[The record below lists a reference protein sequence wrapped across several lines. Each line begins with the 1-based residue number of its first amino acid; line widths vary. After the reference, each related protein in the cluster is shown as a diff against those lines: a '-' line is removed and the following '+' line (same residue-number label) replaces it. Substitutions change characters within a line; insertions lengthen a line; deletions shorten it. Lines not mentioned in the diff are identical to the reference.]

1 MTDKQWNDLLEII
14 DGKLFSPMPAGFIID
29 SPWLPGW
36 CGDTI
41 LDYFTG
47 DEIWFESNRK
57 AVQTFPGCLFLPG
70 FWAEYGMCSEPSA
83 FGSVPVFTENSFPH
97 AKPCLKS
104 IEEADDLRTPDP
116 STDGL
121 GPFMLNRLRKHER
134 KTEAIGHRIRF
145 SVSRGPLNIA
155 THLLGTSEFLLAMKM
170 DPERTHRLLRTITG
184 YLAKWHSLQAAAFPH
199 IDGMLILDDIIG
211 FVGGDDFREF
221 GMPYFRE
228 LFSRDVHVRFLHNDA
243 RCGASLPHLADLGIN
258 LFNMAFDTNLND
270 LKEATGNRIVMLGN
284 IPPRDVL
291 AAGSPEDVRKAVRGL
306 AGNLKDRSR
315 IILSCGGGMPPGVS
329 TANIN
334 AFLEAAHELR

>member
-1 MTDKQWNDLLEII
+1 MTDKQWNDLLEVI

-36 CGDTI
+36 CGETI
-41 LDYFTG
+41 LDYFTS
-47 DEIWFESNRK
+47 DLIWFESNRK
-57 AVQTFPGCLFLPG
+57 AVQAFPDCLFLPG
-70 FWAEYGMCSEPSA
+70 FWSEYGMCSEPSA

-97 AKPCLKS
+97 AKPCLHS
-104 IEEADDLRTPDP
+104 IEEADHLRTPDP

-121 GPFMLNRLRKHER
+121 APFMLNRLRKHEQ
-134 KTEAIGHRIRF
+134 KLAAIGHRIRF

-170 DPERTHRLLRTITG
+170 DPERTHRLLRIITE
-184 YLAKWHSLQAAAFPH
+184 YLAGWHRLQASAFPR

-211 FVGGDDFREF
+211 FIGEDDFKEF

-228 LFSRDVHVRFLHNDA
+228 LFSRDVRVRFLHNDA
-243 RCGASLPHLADLGIN
+243 HCEASLPHLADLGIN

-270 LKEATGNRIVMLGN
+270 LKEATRNRIVMLGN

-291 AAGSPEDVRKAVRGL
+291 AAGSPEDVKKAVRSL
-306 AGNLKDRSR
+306 AGSLKDRSR
-315 IILSCGGGMPPGVS
+315 IVLSCGGGMPPGVS
-329 TANIN
+329 TANIS
-334 AFLEAAHELR
+334 AFLEAVHELK